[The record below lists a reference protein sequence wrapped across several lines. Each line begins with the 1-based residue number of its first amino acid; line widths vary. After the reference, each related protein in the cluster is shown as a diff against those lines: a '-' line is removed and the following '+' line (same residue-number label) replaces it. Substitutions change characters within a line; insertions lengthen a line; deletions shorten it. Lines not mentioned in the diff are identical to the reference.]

1 MGGLRSRGLELGSL
15 VSYIDESV
23 FHPSFFVPNLRS
35 IETFVKALESGS
47 IASAARQLG
56 ISPAAASQNIARLER
71 ELGTRLI
78 TRTTRSMALTEAGER
93 YLARVGPVLQELE
106 KAQSDL
112 SLLHGELQ
120 GRLRIACMAAF
131 GRHVLAPLLPAF
143 AAQHPRVALELLIV
157 DRQVDVLKED
167 VDISVRYRDVLEP
180 GMAVRQLAAVPR
192 VLCAAPA
199 YLQAH
204 GCPQTAE
211 DLLEHACLMY
221 RREADG
227 RFMRWPFSRD
237 GKRVDPQLRI
247 AAIASDIDALTEMA
261 VAGGGIVWIGSFI
274 AHRYMREGLL
284 QPLSLRPT
292 RGTQLHFEDTTLDFF
307 ACFRDRQYVPTKVRA
322 LVDYL
327 VETLPQQPMLRWSAP
342 A

>member
-1 MGGLRSRGLELGSL
+1 
-15 VSYIDESV
+15 
-23 FHPSFFVPNLRS
+23 VPNLRS
-35 IETFVKALESGS
+35 IETFVKALEGGS

-112 SLLHGELQ
+112 SQLHGELQ
-120 GRLRIACMAAF
+120 GRLRIACMSAF

-180 GMAVRQLAAVPR
+180 GMAVRPLAAVPR

-204 GCPQTAE
+204 GCPQSAE
-211 DLLEHACLMY
+211 DLLAHACLMY

-284 QPLSLRPT
+284 QPLSLRPAR
-292 RGTQLHFEDTTLDFF
+292 RGQLHFEDTTLDFF

-327 VETLPQQPMLRWSAP
+327 VETLPQQPMLRWNAP

>member
-1 MGGLRSRGLELGSL
+1 M
-15 VSYIDESV
+15 
-23 FHPSFFVPNLRS
+23 PNLRS
-35 IETFVKALESGS
+35 IETFVKTLEGGS

-71 ELGTRLI
+71 ELGTRLL

-93 YLARVGPVLQELE
+93 YLARVAPVLQELE

-131 GRHVLAPLLPAF
+131 GRHVLAPLMPAF
-143 AAQHPRVALELLIV
+143 TAQHPKLELELLIV

-192 VLCAAPA
+192 VLCASPA

-204 GCPQTAE
+204 GRPRTAD
-211 DLLEHACLMY
+211 DLLDHACLHY
-221 RREADG
+221 RREVDG
-227 RFMRWPFSRD
+227 RFMRWPFLRD
-237 GKRVDPQLRI
+237 GKRVDPPLRI

-261 VAGGGIVWIGSFI
+261 VAGGGVVWIGSFI
-274 AHRYMREGLL
+274 ARRYMREGLL
-284 QPLSLRPT
+284 EPLALRPAR
-292 RGTQLHFEDTTLDFF
+292 RGQLQFEDTTLDFF
-307 ACFRDRQYVPTKVRA
+307 ACFRDRQYVPAKVRA

-327 VETLPQQPMLRWSAP
+327 VEVLPQQAMLRRDGP

>member
-1 MGGLRSRGLELGSL
+1 M
-15 VSYIDESV
+15 
-23 FHPSFFVPNLRS
+23 PNLRS
-35 IETFVKALESGS
+35 IETFVKALEGGS

-93 YLARVGPVLQELE
+93 YLARVAPVLQELE

-112 SLLHGELQ
+112 SQLHGELQ

-143 AAQHPRVALELLIV
+143 AAQHPRLELELLVV

-192 VLCAAPA
+192 VLCASPA

-204 GCPQTAE
+204 GRPRTAQ
-211 DLLEHACLMY
+211 DLLGHACLLY

-237 GKRVDPQLRI
+237 GKRVDPQLRVT
-247 AAIASDIDALTEMA
+247 AIASDVDALTEMA

-284 QPLSLRPT
+284 QPLALGPARK
-292 RGTQLHFEDTTLDFF
+292 GQLHFDDTTLDFF

-327 VETLPQQPMLRWSAP
+327 VETLPQQPMLRWNVP